1 MAVATD
7 SITIAY
13 HTVMA
18 EGRVSLSTTVAGMG
32 LGGLGLNRVAV
43 TALRKTRVF
52 GVNINTDKFKQARS
66 LGAIDCTTTL
76 EQFAGKMFN
85 IILNFAGTQQTVQ
98 AAVDIVRPGGCM
110 VLVRL
115 AADKIQIT
123 TTSLVTQNILLR
135 GSTSASK

>member
-13 HTVMA
+13 YTVMA
-18 EGRVSLSTTVAGMG
+18 EGRVSLSTTVAVVG

-43 TALRKTRVF
+43 TALRGTRVF
-52 GVNINTDKFKQARS
+52 GVNINTDKFEQARS
-66 LGAIDCTTTL
+66 LGAIDCATTL
-76 EQFAGKMFN
+76 GQFAGKMFD
-85 IILNFAGTQQTVQ
+85 IILNFTGAQQTVQ
-98 AAVDIVRPGGCM
+98 ATVDIVQPSRYM

-135 GSTSASK
+135 ESTSASK